1 MKKVLLALTLCLVL
15 CVTLLGC
22 GKKMTGA
29 DYLFDA
35 MDNLT
40 ASMQNKNLE
49 KVVKNADG
57 GMKVS
62 VGAADLSSLVS
73 VIGGGA
79 AGLPTLTDA
88 EFSLKMQDA
97 KTALGLS
104 VTLNGRAYALDLVTD
119 GKDITLVTEMLN
131 KNYGISAEE
140 LKSLVGT
147 QTVKEALGAFEAA
160 SVSTDAKAV
169 KTYIDALKK
178 TAREKI
184 AFTLTENGDTV
195 TVTFTLTPENT
206 ADMLTAIAAEA
217 NGDVAARILAQQ
229 LGIEDAEGADLRT
242 ALLNE
247 LTDAGF
253 EADFTAE
260 IIKKSKKLVS
270 LDGDIKSADK
280 TETLTVAAVE
290 NGIRYG
296 LADADGKTEITVI
309 LKDGLY
315 SVETTTGTKDGI
327 REAVKMEFADGK
339 GTLAV
344 EAPGT
349 MSYSV
354 DMTYALTD
362 KAVDLQ
368 IVSAQTNGKDFDLT
382 STGATVHVGTDADM
396 PEMPAEYTSVA
407 AFGETEWQAVV
418 TELLTKNPELLTLLM
433 GMMQ

>member
-49 KVVKNADG
+49 KVMKNADG

-88 EFSLKMQDA
+88 EFSVKMQDA

-104 VTLNGRAYALDLVTD
+104 VTLNGKAYALDLVTD
-119 GKDITLVTEMLN
+119 GKDIALVTEMLN

-160 SVSTDAKAV
+160 SVSTDAEAV

-195 TVTFTLTPENT
+195 TVTFTLTPENA

-270 LDGDIKSADK
+270 LDGDIKSADG
-280 TETLTVAAVE
+280 TAALTVAAVE
-290 NGIRYG
+290 NGFCYG
-296 LADADGKTEITVI
+296 LADADGKTETTVI

-315 SVETTTGTKDGI
+315 SVETTGTKDGI
-327 REAVKMEFADGK
+327 TAAVKLEFADGK

-368 IVSAQTNGKDFDLT
+368 LVSAQANGKDFDLT
-382 STGATVHVGTDADM
+382 STGVTVHVGTDADM